1 MIKELLLEKYIK
13 KAIRKSLREAE
24 EQAKQ
29 AEKAM
34 YLIYRFPGLKKLM
47 EDLMSPAYGRFISN
61 INLVAPKPTTF
72 VVKLINGEDF
82 NISYIG
88 KDNFI
93 VKISGKRYDPI
104 NIGDLERASRSI
116 SDLLELNYAPAI
128 GAEKEQEQQ
137 NSDIAADLSA
147 ASNTPEISGETPP
160 NNTPNIDLSPGEE
173 TLPKDNETPE
183 EEIPKI

>member
-61 INLVAPKPTTF
+61 IDLVAPKPTTF

-137 NSDIAADLSA
+137 NSDLAADLSS

-160 NNTPNIDLSPGEE
+160 PSETAPTETPPDEE
-173 TLPKDNETPE
+173 ISPE
-183 EEIPKI
+183 EETPTA